1 MKNDESSEN
10 VDMSHLDA
18 TSFDM
23 SALIDACKEIST
35 NHEVE
40 EKVKKTN
47 LFMKHILNAYDE
59 IVEEGADGKE
69 HISETFLKKL
79 KKSKKREPSFKQNR
93 RQLLLRFA
101 AILQTRVVHV
111 QALREGAEL
120 HRALFLHQ
128 GEAAG
133 NENRN
138 DTHVSITQS

>member
-93 RQLLLRFA
+93 SQMQSKDKHDNYNDKMNQKLLKKK
-101 AILQTRVVHV
+101 
-111 QALREGAEL
+111 
-120 HRALFLHQ
+120 
-128 GEAAG
+128 
-133 NENRN
+133 RN
-138 DTHVSITQS
+138 MRSKGRMSIY

>member
-79 KKSKKREPSFKQNR
+79 KKSKKP
-93 RQLLLRFA
+93 RQLPPKRKQKPKLSLRPSRKFP
-101 AILQTRVVHV
+101 L
-111 QALREGAEL
+111 
-120 HRALFLHQ
+120 
-128 GEAAG
+128 
-133 NENRN
+133 
-138 DTHVSITQS
+138 